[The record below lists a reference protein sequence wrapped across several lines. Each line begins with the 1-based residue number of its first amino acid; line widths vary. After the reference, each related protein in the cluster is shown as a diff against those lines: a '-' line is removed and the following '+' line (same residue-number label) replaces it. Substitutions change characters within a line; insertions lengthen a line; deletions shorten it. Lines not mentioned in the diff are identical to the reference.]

1 MELDTLN
8 SLLKAHELELV
19 IGLETHVRLNT
30 KTKLFCSCPNEEIDV
45 PNHNICSVC
54 TGQMG
59 VLPAVNKAAIK
70 KAIYFGKA
78 VKSTFE
84 NDVISWDR
92 KHYEYPDNPK
102 NIQITQFHNPIIPD
116 GQVSCYRNDGSQ
128 FTVNLT
134 QVHIEEDAA
143 KLMHEK
149 HISLVDFN
157 KAGVPLIEIVTEPCI
172 RHIEDAST
180 YAQYIQRIVQNL
192 KISEANLEKGE
203 FKSDVSVS
211 LRKKHTY
218 RLNPRTEIKNLN
230 SFKFMVEA
238 LKEEVEKQ
246 LDYYLEHKTFR
257 PEQTTVLWDAEL
269 KQTKTMRKKEFEADY
284 RFISEP
290 DLPAVNI
297 KSEIDAIKIDNS
309 TLPYAVETILI
320 KGGVLPQDAKF
331 FTADA
336 MRSKTFMTINN
347 ALQDPAFVAKTL
359 VNNIGAN
366 AYEDIHDINHLID
379 IFKLFKS
386 EKITAVLVQNAITA
400 YLKDRTFDYKT
411 YFEDHSISE
420 EQITSTI
427 EEVIRNNEAIVS
439 AIKSGNQGKAGILV
453 GQVIKQIGKGAPGK
467 LIRERILEAI
477 SSKKLTVSKSKEL
490 KAKIQE
496 PRAMSQGQKAKSHEP
511 KAKSQEL
518 KAKSHEPR
526 TENPIIIKDH
536 YRTHVASQLSEDLI
550 GEKVTLSGWV
560 SSVRDHGELIFI
572 ALRDSSH
579 EIFQVC
585 LSRESFP
592 NLYDVVKLKP
602 ESVISVTGTIVQ
614 RKEDDYDPALRTGTI
629 ELETVQLDILNLSK
643 TLPFEIKRATK
654 TNEAVRFEYKFLD
667 HRNASVRKTIV
678 NRHKVIKRL
687 RDLLDSEGFLEIETP
702 ILSAGT
708 DEGAREFI
716 VPTRKQ
722 AGAFYTLP
730 QAPQQFKQML
740 MVSGYEKYF
749 QIARCF
755 RDEDSRG
762 DRQPEF
768 TQLDLEMAY
777 ASMQTIIDLN
787 TKLFNDIVTTI
798 YGKKWILHPFE
809 VLTYQQAM
817 DAYGCDRP
825 DLRFGLKMQD
835 ITHIVKETTFQ
846 VFSKPIEAGGIVK
859 CIKVSAAEQGNK
871 RLSKGQ
877 IEHLTAIAQHHGL
890 GGLAYI
896 IVNENDLQSPIIK
909 FLGEDIAIKI
919 IETTHAEVGDIVFF
933 SAADYATA
941 NKALDAVRQEMG
953 RLLKLINPK
962 ILKPAWVID
971 FPMFEKTDDGRWTF
985 THNPFSMPKI
995 SDIEKHM
1002 NGNAHEM
1009 GTIIAQQYDL
1019 ILNGYEI
1026 GGGSVRA
1033 HKPEILEATYK
1044 NMGYDKAEM
1053 MKSVGTMYKAF
1064 HYGAPPHGGIA
1075 WGIDRLMMILEKK
1088 ASIREVM
1095 AFPKTGTSDDLLFGA
1110 PSPLS
1115 DKKVEEMNVKV
1126 IRK

>member
-1 MELDTLN
+1 MKLEQLN
-8 SLLKAHELELV
+8 EQLKKHELELV

-30 KTKLFCSCPNEEIDV
+30 KTKLFCSCANEETET

-59 VLPAVNKAAIK
+59 VLPAINKEAIT

-116 GQVSCYRNDGSQ
+116 GQVSCFRNDGSQ

-149 HISLVDFN
+149 NVSLVDFN

-172 RHIEDAST
+172 RHIEDASI
-180 YAQYIQRIVQNL
+180 YAQYVQRIVENL
-192 KISEANLEKGE
+192 GISEANLEKGE

-211 LRKKHTY
+211 LRKKRDYT
-218 RLNPRTEIKNLN
+218 LNPRTEIKNLN

-246 LDYYLEHKTFR
+246 LNYYLEHKEFR
-257 PEQTTVLWDAEL
+257 PDQTTVLFDADL

-290 DLPAVNI
+290 DLPFLDI
-297 KSEIDAIKIDNS
+297 KNVVESIDVDIS
-309 TLPYAVETILI
+309 TLPFAVESILI

-331 FTADA
+331 FTADPL
-336 MRSKTFMTINN
+336 RSKTFMAINDVIK
-347 ALQDPAFVAKTL
+347 DPSFVAKTL
-359 VNNIGAN
+359 VNNIDAE
-366 AYEDIHDINHLID
+366 AYGDIHRIEHLIE
-379 IFKLFKS
+379 IFQLFKD
-386 EKITAVLVQNAITA
+386 EKITSVLVQNAITS
-400 YLKDRTFDYKT
+400 YLKDRSFDYNK
-411 YFEDHSISE
+411 YFEDNTISE
-420 EQITSTI
+420 SQIENAI
-427 EEVIRNNEAIVS
+427 AKVISENDAIS
-439 AIKSGNQGKAGILV
+439 KDIKAGNQGKAGILV
-453 GQVIKQIGKGAPGK
+453 GKVIGIIGKGASGK
-467 LIRERILEAI
+467 VIRERILAQLASDAPTSLKTEADNKQTTK
-477 SSKKLTVSKSKEL
+477 SDVVNQTSEEEKLPEVPLVIKE
-490 KAKIQE
+490 Q
-496 PRAMSQGQKAKSHEP
+496 
-511 KAKSQEL
+511 
-518 KAKSHEPR
+518 
-526 TENPIIIKDH
+526 
-536 YRTHVASQLSEDLI
+536 YRTHKVSQLNEASI
-550 GEKVTLSGWV
+550 SKKVTLAGWV
-560 SSVRDHGELIFI
+560 ASVRDHGELMFI
-572 ALRDSSH
+572 DLRDSSH
-579 EIFQVC
+579 EIFQVR

-592 NLYDVVKLKP
+592 NLDDLVKLKP
-602 ESVISVTGTIVQ
+602 ESVITVTGEIVQ
-614 RKEDDYDPALRTGTI
+614 RKADDYNPSLRTGTI
-629 ELETVQLDILNLSK
+629 ELETSELDILNLSK
-643 TLPFEIKRATK
+643 TLPFEIKRAHK
-654 TNEAVRFEYKFLD
+654 SNETVRFQYKYLD
-667 HRNASVRKTIV
+667 HRNDDVRRAIV
-678 NRHKVIKRL
+678 NRHKVIKL
-687 RDLLDSEGFLEIETP
+687 MRDLLDAQEFLEVETP
-702 ILSAGT
+702 ILTAGT

-716 VPTRKQ
+716 VPTRKK
-722 AGAFYTLP
+722 AGSFYTLP
-730 QAPQQFKQML
+730 QAPQQFKQIL

-768 TQLDLEMAY
+768 TQLDIEMAY
-777 ASMQTIIDLN
+777 ASMQDIIDLN
-787 TKLFNDIVTTI
+787 TTMFNEIVTKI

-809 VLTYQQAM
+809 VLTYKEAM
-817 DAYGCDRP
+817 DYYGCDRP
-825 DLRFGLKMQD
+825 DLRFGLKLQD
-835 ITHIVKETTFQ
+835 ITDIVKDTTFQ
-846 VFSKPIEAGGIVK
+846 VFSKPIDDGGIVK
-859 CIKVSAAEQGNK
+859 CIRVSAEEQGKK

-877 IEHLTAIAQHHGL
+877 IEKLTGIAQSNGL

-909 FLGEDIAIKI
+909 FLGEDIAKNIIK
-919 IETTHAEVGDIVFF
+919 TTNAQVGDIVFF
-933 SAADYATA
+933 SAADYDTA
-941 NKALDAVRQEMG
+941 NKALDAVRQELGAM
-953 RLLKLINPK
+953 LKLINPK
-962 ILKPAWVID
+962 ELRPAWVVD
-971 FPMFEKTDDGRWTF
+971 FPMFEKTDEGHWTF
-985 THNPFSMPKI
+985 THNPFSMPAVY
-995 SDIEKHM
+995 DIEKHI
-1002 NGNAHEM
+1002 NGKEDEI

-1033 HKPEILEATYK
+1033 HKPEILEATYR
-1044 NMGYDKAEM
+1044 NMGYNKAEM
-1053 MKSVGTMYKAF
+1053 MKSVGTMYNAF

-1075 WGIDRLMMILEKK
+1075 WGVDRLMMILEKK

-1095 AFPKTGTSDDLLFGA
+1095 AFPKTGTSEDLLFGS

>member
-1 MELDTLN
+1 MELDQLN
-8 SLLKAHELELV
+8 ELLKKHELELV

-30 KTKLFCSCPNEEIDV
+30 KSKLFCSCANQEIETPNQ
-45 PNHNICSVC
+45 NICSVC

-59 VLPAVNKAAIK
+59 VLPAINKEAIK

-78 VKSTFE
+78 VKSTFGNE
-84 NDVISWDR
+84 VISWDR

-102 NIQITQFHNPIIPD
+102 NIQITQFHNPVIPD
-116 GQVSCYRNDGSQ
+116 GQVSCFRNDGSQ

-149 HISLVDFN
+149 KISLVDFN

-180 YAQYIQRIVQNL
+180 YAQYIHRIVQNIG
-192 KISEANLEKGE
+192 ISEANLEKGE

-211 LRKKHTY
+211 LRKKRDY
-218 RLNPRTEIKNLN
+218 NLNPRTEIKNLN
-230 SFKFMVEA
+230 SFKFMVDA

-246 LDYYLEHKTFR
+246 LSYFLEHGAFR
-257 PEQTTVLWDAEL
+257 PDQTTVLWDAEL

-290 DLPAVNI
+290 DLPFVSI
-297 KSEIDAIKIDNS
+297 KNVVESIDVDLS
-309 TLPYAVETILI
+309 TLPFAVESILI

-331 FTADA
+331 FTADSL
-336 MRSKTFMTINN
+336 RSETFIAINN
-347 ALQDPAFVAKTL
+347 VIKDPSFVAKTL
-359 VNNIGAN
+359 VNNIA
-366 AYEDIHDINHLID
+366 ADEYADIHRIEHLTE
-379 IFKLFKS
+379 IFQLFKD
-386 EKITAVLVQNAITA
+386 EKITSVLVQNAITS
-400 YLKDRTFDYKT
+400 YLKDRSFDYNT
-411 YFEDHSISE
+411 YFKDNTISE
-420 EQITSTI
+420 SQIKDAI
-427 EEVIRNNEAIVS
+427 AKVILEHQAI
-439 AIKSGNQGKAGILV
+439 AIDIQSGNQGKAGILV
-453 GQVIKQIGKGAPGK
+453 GKVIGIIGKGASGK
-467 LIRERILEAI
+467 VIREGILDALSGKAGSTKHEAI
-477 SSKKLTVSKSKEL
+477 SDV
-490 KAKIQE
+490 
-496 PRAMSQGQKAKSHEP
+496 P
-511 KAKSQEL
+511 KAKSQKPE
-518 KAKSHEPR
+518 AKEEEVLAEIPL
-526 TENPIIIKDH
+526 IIKEE
-536 YRTHVASQLSEDLI
+536 YRTHVISDISDESI
-550 GEKVTLSGWV
+550 NEKVTFSGWV

-572 ALRDSSH
+572 DLRDSSAQV
-579 EIFQVC
+579 FQVR
-585 LSRESFP
+585 LSRESFA
-592 NLYDVVKLKP
+592 NLDELVKLKP
-602 ESVISVTGTIVQ
+602 ESVIMVSGTIVQ
-614 RKEDDYDPALRTGTI
+614 RKEDDYNLALRTGKI
-629 ELETVQLDILNLSK
+629 ELEAKDLEILNLSK

-654 TNEAVRFEYKFLD
+654 TNENVRFQYKYLD
-667 HRNASVRKTIV
+667 HRNDDVRRVIV
-678 NRHKVIKRL
+678 NRHKVIKMM
-687 RDLLDSEGFLEIETP
+687 RDILDAQEFLEIETP

-722 AGAFYTLP
+722 AGLFYTLP

-768 TQLDLEMAY
+768 TQLDIEMAY
-777 ASMQTIIDLN
+777 ASMQQIIDLN
-787 TKLFNDIVTTI
+787 TQMFNGIVEKI

-809 VLTYQQAM
+809 VITYKDAM
-817 DAYGCDRP
+817 DYYGCDRP
-825 DLRFGLKMQD
+825 DLRFGLKLQD
-835 ITHIVKETTFQ
+835 ITGIVKDTTFQ
-846 VFSKPIEAGGIVK
+846 VFSKPIEDGGIVK
-859 CIKVSAAEQGNK
+859 CIKVSAEEQGNK

-877 IEHLTAIAQHHGL
+877 IEKLTAIAQQHGL

-909 FLGEDIAIKI
+909 FLGEDIAAGI
-919 IETTHAEVGDIVFF
+919 INTTNAQVGDIVFF

-941 NKALDAVRQEMG
+941 NKALDAVRQELGKML
-953 RLLKLINPK
+953 RLINPK
-962 ILKPAWVID
+962 ELRPAWVID
-971 FPMFEKTDDGRWTF
+971 FPMFEKTDEGRWTF
-985 THNPFSMPKI
+985 THNPFSMPAI
-995 SDIEKHM
+995 YDIEKHI
-1002 NGNAHEM
+1002 NGKEDEI

-1044 NMGYDKAEM
+1044 NMGYNKDEM

-1075 WGIDRLMMILEKK
+1075 WGVDRLMMILEKK

-1095 AFPKTGTSDDLLFGA
+1095 AFPKTGTSEDLLFGA
-1110 PSPLS
+1110 PSLLS
-1115 DKKVEEMNVKV
+1115 NKKVEEMNVKV
-1126 IRK
+1126 MKK

>member
-1 MELDTLN
+1 MELDQLN
-8 SLLKAHELELV
+8 ELLKKHELELV

-30 KTKLFCSCPNEEIDV
+30 KSKLFCSCANQEIETPNQ
-45 PNHNICSVC
+45 NICSVC

-59 VLPAVNKAAIK
+59 VLPAINKEAIK

-78 VKSTFE
+78 VKSTFGNE
-84 NDVISWDR
+84 VISWDR

-102 NIQITQFHNPIIPD
+102 NIQITQFHNPVIPD
-116 GQVSCYRNDGSQ
+116 GQVSCFRNDGSQ

-149 HISLVDFN
+149 KISLVDFN

-180 YAQYIQRIVQNL
+180 YAQYIHRIVQNIG
-192 KISEANLEKGE
+192 ISEANLEKGE

-211 LRKKHTY
+211 LRKKRDY
-218 RLNPRTEIKNLN
+218 NLNPRTEIKNLN
-230 SFKFMVEA
+230 SFKFMVDA

-246 LDYYLEHKTFR
+246 LSYFLEHGAFR
-257 PEQTTVLWDAEL
+257 PDQTTVLWDAEL

-290 DLPAVNI
+290 DLPFVSI
-297 KSEIDAIKIDNS
+297 KNVVESIDVDLS
-309 TLPYAVETILI
+309 TLPFAVESILI

-331 FTADA
+331 FTADSL
-336 MRSKTFMTINN
+336 RSETFIAINN
-347 ALQDPAFVAKTL
+347 VIKDPSFVAKTL
-359 VNNIGAN
+359 VNNIA
-366 AYEDIHDINHLID
+366 ADEYADIHRIEHLTE
-379 IFKLFKS
+379 IFQLFKD
-386 EKITAVLVQNAITA
+386 EKITSVLVQNAITS
-400 YLKDRTFDYKT
+400 YLKDRSFDYNT
-411 YFEDHSISE
+411 YFKDNTISE
-420 EQITSTI
+420 SQIKDAI
-427 EEVIRNNEAIVS
+427 AKVILEHQAI
-439 AIKSGNQGKAGILV
+439 AIDIQSGNQGKAGILV
-453 GQVIKQIGKGAPGK
+453 GKVIGIIGKGASGK
-467 LIRERILEAI
+467 VIREGILDALSGKAGSTKHEAI
-477 SSKKLTVSKSKEL
+477 SDV
-490 KAKIQE
+490 
-496 PRAMSQGQKAKSHEP
+496 P
-511 KAKSQEL
+511 KAKSQKPE
-518 KAKSHEPR
+518 AKEEEVLAEIPL
-526 TENPIIIKDH
+526 IIKEE
-536 YRTHVASQLSEDLI
+536 YRTHVISDISDESI
-550 GEKVTLSGWV
+550 NEKVTFSGWV

-572 ALRDSSH
+572 DLRDSSARV
-579 EIFQVC
+579 FQVR
-585 LSRESFP
+585 LSRESFA
-592 NLYDVVKLKP
+592 NLDELVKLKP
-602 ESVISVTGTIVQ
+602 ESVIMVSGTIVQ
-614 RKEDDYDPALRTGTI
+614 RKEDDYNLALRTGKI
-629 ELETVQLDILNLSK
+629 ELEAKDLEILNLSK

-654 TNEAVRFEYKFLD
+654 TNENVRFQYKYLD
-667 HRNASVRKTIV
+667 HRNDDVRRVIV
-678 NRHKVIKRL
+678 NRHKVIKMM
-687 RDLLDSEGFLEIETP
+687 RDILDAQEFLEIETP

-722 AGAFYTLP
+722 AGLFYTLP

-768 TQLDLEMAY
+768 TQLDIEMAY
-777 ASMQTIIDLN
+777 ASMQQIIDLN
-787 TKLFNDIVTTI
+787 TQMFNGIVEKI

-809 VLTYQQAM
+809 VITYKDAM
-817 DAYGCDRP
+817 DYYGCDRP
-825 DLRFGLKMQD
+825 DLRFGLKLQD
-835 ITHIVKETTFQ
+835 ITGIVKDTTFQ
-846 VFSKPIEAGGIVK
+846 VFSKPIEEGGIVK
-859 CIKVSAAEQGNK
+859 CIKVSAKEQGNK

-877 IEHLTAIAQHHGL
+877 IEKLTAIAQQHGL

-909 FLGEDIAIKI
+909 FLGEDIAAGI
-919 IETTHAEVGDIVFF
+919 INTTNAQVGDIVFF

-941 NKALDAVRQEMG
+941 NKALDAVRQELGKML
-953 RLLKLINPK
+953 RLINPK
-962 ILKPAWVID
+962 ELRPAWVID
-971 FPMFEKTDDGRWTF
+971 FPMFEKTDEGRWTF
-985 THNPFSMPKI
+985 THNPFSMPAI
-995 SDIEKHM
+995 YDIEKHI
-1002 NGNAHEM
+1002 NGKEDEI

-1044 NMGYDKAEM
+1044 NMGYNKDEM

-1075 WGIDRLMMILEKK
+1075 WGVDRLMMILEKK

-1095 AFPKTGTSDDLLFGA
+1095 AFPKTGTSEDLLFGA
-1110 PSPLS
+1110 PSLLS
-1115 DKKVEEMNVKV
+1115 NKKVEEMNVKV
-1126 IRK
+1126 MKK

>member
-1 MELDTLN
+1 MDLEQLN
-8 SLLKAHELELV
+8 ELLKQHELELV

-30 KTKLFCSCPNEEIDV
+30 KTKLFCSCANEETET
-45 PNHNICSVC
+45 PNQNICSVC

-59 VLPAVNKAAIK
+59 VLPAINKEAIK
-70 KAIYFGKA
+70 KAVFFGKA

-84 NDVISWDR
+84 NEVISWDR

-102 NIQITQFHNPIIPD
+102 NIQITQFHNPVIPD
-116 GQVSCYRNDGSQ
+116 GQVSCFRNDGSQ

-149 HISLVDFN
+149 KISLVDFN

-218 RLNPRTEIKNLN
+218 NLNPRTEIKNLN
-230 SFKFMVEA
+230 SFKFMVDA

-246 LDYYLEHKTFR
+246 LSYYLEHKEFR
-257 PEQTTVLWDAEL
+257 PDQTTVLFDADL

-290 DLPAVNI
+290 DLPFVNI
-297 KSEIDAIKIDNS
+297 KNVVETIDVDIS
-309 TLPYAVETILI
+309 SLPFAVESILI

-331 FTADA
+331 FTADSL
-336 MRSKTFMTINN
+336 RSKTFMQINDVIK
-347 ALQDPAFVAKTL
+347 DPSFVAKTL
-359 VNNIGAN
+359 VNNIGADD
-366 AYEDIHDINHLID
+366 YGDIHRIEHLIE
-379 IFKLFKS
+379 IFQLFKA
-386 EKITAVLVQNAITA
+386 EKITSVLVQNGITN
-400 YLKDRTFDYKT
+400 YLKDRHFDYNQ
-411 YFEDHSISE
+411 YFDDNTISE
-420 EQITSTI
+420 EKIEAVITKVISENETI
-427 EEVIRNNEAIVS
+427 AND
-439 AIKSGNQGKAGILV
+439 IKAGNQGKAGILV
-453 GQVIKQIGKGAPGK
+453 GKVIGIIGKGASGK
-467 LIRERILEAI
+467 VIREGILSQLAEDVDAG
-477 SSKKLTVSKSKEL
+477 SSKTEGRSGEKSKSK
-490 KAKIQE
+490 
-496 PRAMSQGQKAKSHEP
+496 GQKTEAKDEEVLP
-511 KAKSQEL
+511 QI
-518 KAKSHEPR
+518 
-526 TENPIIIKDH
+526 PIVIKDE
-536 YRTHVASQLSEDLI
+536 YRTHIIPDISEASI
-550 GEKVTLSGWV
+550 NEKVTFSGWV

-572 ALRDSSH
+572 DLRDSST
-579 EIFQVC
+579 EKFQVR

-592 NLYDVVKLKP
+592 NLDELVRLKP
-602 ESVISVTGTIVQ
+602 ESVITVSGTIVQ
-614 RKEDDYDPALRTGTI
+614 RKEDDYNPSLRTGTI
-629 ELETVQLDILNLSK
+629 ELEATELDILNLSK

-654 TNEAVRFEYKFLD
+654 TNENTRFQYKYLD
-667 HRNASVRKTIV
+667 HRNDDVRRVIV
-678 NRHKVIKRL
+678 NRHKVIKL
-687 RDLLDSEGFLEIETP
+687 MRDILDDQDFLEIETP

-716 VPTRKQ
+716 VPSRKQ

-749 QIARCF
+749 QLARCF

-768 TQLDLEMAY
+768 TQLDIEMAY
-777 ASMQTIIDLN
+777 ASMQQIIDLN
-787 TKLFNDIVTTI
+787 TNMFNDIVKKI

-809 VLTYQQAM
+809 VLTYKEAM
-817 DAYGCDRP
+817 DYYGCDRP
-825 DLRFGLKMQD
+825 DLRFGLKLQD
-835 ITHIVKETTFQ
+835 ITEIVKDTTFQ
-846 VFSKPIEAGGIVK
+846 VFSKPIEEGGIVK
-859 CIKVSAAEQGNK
+859 CIRVSAEEQGKK

-877 IEHLTAIAQHHGL
+877 IEKLTGIAQQHGL

-909 FLGEDIAIKI
+909 FLGEDIAAGIIK
-919 IETTHAEVGDIVFF
+919 TTNAQVGDIVFF

-941 NKALDAVRQEMG
+941 NKALDAVRQELGHML
-953 RLLKLINPK
+953 RLINPK
-962 ILKPAWVID
+962 ELRPAWVID
-971 FPMFEKTDDGRWTF
+971 FPMFEKTDEGRWTF
-985 THNPFSMPKI
+985 THNPFSMPAI
-995 SDIEKHM
+995 YDIEKHM
-1002 NGNAHEM
+1002 NGKEENI
-1009 GTIIAQQYDL
+1009 GSIIAQQYDL

-1044 NMGYDKAEM
+1044 NMGYNKEEM

-1075 WGIDRLMMILEKK
+1075 WGVDRLMMILEKK

-1110 PSPLS
+1110 PSMLS

-1126 IRK
+1126 IKK

>member
-1 MELDTLN
+1 MDLEQLN
-8 SLLKAHELELV
+8 ELLKKHELELV

-30 KTKLFCSCPNEEIDV
+30 KTKLFCSCPNQEIEI
-45 PNHNICSVC
+45 PNQNICSVC

-59 VLPAVNKAAIK
+59 VLPALNKEAIT

-84 NDVISWDR
+84 NDVVSWDR

-116 GQVSCYRNDGSQ
+116 GQVSCFRNDGSQ

-149 HISLVDFN
+149 KVSLVDFN

-172 RHIEDAST
+172 RHIEDASI

-218 RLNPRTEIKNLN
+218 NLNPRTEIKNLN

-238 LKEEVEKQ
+238 LKEEIEKQ
-246 LDYYLEHKTFR
+246 LNYFLEHKKFR
-257 PEQTTVLWDAEL
+257 PDQTTVLWDAEL

-290 DLPAVNI
+290 DLPFVGI
-297 KSEIDAIKIDNS
+297 KDVVESIDVDLS
-309 TLPYAVETILI
+309 TLPFAVESILI
-320 KGGVLPQDAKF
+320 KGGILPQDAKF
-331 FTADA
+331 FTADSV
-336 MRSKTFMTINN
+336 RSKTFMTINDE
-347 ALQDPAFVAKTL
+347 LKDPSFVAKTL
-359 VNNIGAN
+359 VNNIGADD
-366 AYEDIHDINHLID
+366 YRDIHDINHLIE

-386 EKITAVLVQNAITA
+386 EKITAVLVQNGITS
-400 YLKDRTFDYKT
+400 YLKDRTFDYNK
-411 YFEDHSISE
+411 YFEDNSISE
-420 EQITSTI
+420 AEIKDAI
-427 EEVIRNNEAIVS
+427 EKVISQNEAI
-439 AIKSGNQGKAGILV
+439 ANDIKSGNQGKAGILV
-453 GQVIKQIGKGAPGK
+453 GKVIGIIGKGASGK
-467 LIRERILEAI
+467 VIREGILDALAKEDGRPKTEDQNETNVRLSTIEVQAT
-477 SSKKLTVSKSKEL
+477 SKKEEETLPE
-490 KAKIQE
+490 I
-496 PRAMSQGQKAKSHEP
+496 
-511 KAKSQEL
+511 
-518 KAKSHEPR
+518 
-526 TENPIIIKDH
+526 PIILKDN
-536 YRTHVASQLSEDLI
+536 YRTHKASQLSETSI
-550 GEKVTLSGWV
+550 SEKVTLSGWV
-560 SSVRDHGELIFI
+560 ASVRDHGELIFI
-572 ALRDSSH
+572 DLRDSSN
-579 EIFQVC
+579 EIFQVR

-592 NLYDVVKLKP
+592 NLDELVKLKP
-602 ESVISVTGTIVQ
+602 ESVISVTGIIVQ
-614 RKEDDYDPALRTGTI
+614 RKEDDYNASLRTGTI
-629 ELETVQLDILNLSK
+629 ELETSELEILNLSK

-654 TNEAVRFEYKFLD
+654 TNETVRYQYKFLD
-667 HRNASVRKTIV
+667 HRNNDVRKTIV
-678 NRHKVIKRL
+678 NRHKVIKLL
-687 RDLLDSEGFLEIETP
+687 RDILDTEEFLEIETP

-722 AGAFYTLP
+722 AGLFYTLP

-768 TQLDLEMAY
+768 TQLDVEMAY
-777 ASMQTIIDLN
+777 ASMQQIIDLN
-787 TKLFNDIVTTI
+787 TQMFNSIVNKI
-798 YGKKWILHPFE
+798 YGKKWVLHPFE
-809 VLTYQQAM
+809 VITYKEAM
-817 DAYGCDRP
+817 DQYGCDRP
-825 DLRFGLKMQD
+825 DLRYGLQMQD
-835 ITHIVKETTFQ
+835 ITEIVKDTSFQ
-846 VFSKPIEAGGIVK
+846 VFSKPIEDGGIVK
-859 CIKVSAAEQGNK
+859 CIKVSAKEQGNK
-871 RLSKGQ
+871 RMSKGQ
-877 IEHLTAIAQHHGL
+877 IENLTAIAQEHGL

-909 FLGEDIAIKI
+909 FLGEAIAKRI
-919 IETTHAEVGDIVFF
+919 IEATKAKVGDIVFF

-962 ILKPAWVID
+962 ELRPAWVID
-971 FPMFEKTDDGRWTF
+971 FPMFEKTDEGRWTF
-985 THNPFSMPKI
+985 THNPFSMPAI
-995 SDIEKHM
+995 ADLEKHM
-1002 NGNAHEM
+1002 HGKEDEI
-1009 GTIIAQQYDL
+1009 GDIIAQQYDL

-1044 NMGYDKAEM
+1044 NMGYNKAEM

-1095 AFPKTGTSDDLLFGA
+1095 AFPKTGTSEDLLFGA
-1110 PSPLS
+1110 PSMLS

-1126 IRK
+1126 MKK